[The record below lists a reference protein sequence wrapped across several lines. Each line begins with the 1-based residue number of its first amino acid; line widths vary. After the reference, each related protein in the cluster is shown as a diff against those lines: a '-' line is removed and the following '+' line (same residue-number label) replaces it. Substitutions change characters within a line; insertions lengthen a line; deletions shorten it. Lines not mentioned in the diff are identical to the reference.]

1 MAVSFLLIARN
12 SLPQESAK
20 PEYWRETGKQLHYN
34 YYKIVAVVVLP
45 LLAMALTLLDK
56 EMSVLLLPIATMAVM
71 AIFLKQG
78 KQ

>member
-1 MAVSFLLIARN
+1 MAVSFLLITRN
-12 SLPQESAK
+12 RLPQENAK

-34 YYKIVAVVVLP
+34 YYRIVAVVVLP

-56 EMSVLLLPIATMAVM
+56 EMSVLLLPIATMAFL
-71 AIFLKQG
+71 AIFLKPG